1 LTLKELIDKEL
12 DRMIEDKVLNQIK
25 TSEWGTPLVPILKN
39 DGTVRL
45 CGDYK
50 TTVNSY
56 SSVLR
61 ERTHVVFISMANF
74 I

>member
-1 LTLKELIDKEL
+1 LALKELIDKEL
-12 DRMIEDKVLNQIK
+12 DRMIEDKVLNQIE
-25 TSEWGTPLVPILKN
+25 TSEWGTSLVPIRKN

-56 SSVLR
+56 FPVLR